1 MFYDLASWTAAV
13 ACGAI
18 LGRAVPRR
26 DIAQAGGAFTL
37 LVLSFKHQFGADLSR
52 PTKMVIGTVLLLA
65 IVALW
70 RLTRP
75 TRPKP
80 TVA

>member
-1 MFYDLASWTAAV
+1 MFYDLASWIAAV
-13 ACGAI
+13 VCGAI
-18 LGRAVPRR
+18 LGRVAARR

-37 LVLSFKHQFGADLSR
+37 LLLSFKHQFGADLSR
-52 PTKMVIGTVLLLA
+52 PTKMVIGTVLILA
-65 IVALW
+65 IVSWW

-75 TRPKP
+75 TPPEP